1 MATKYLNLDTDPE
14 FTANSDYRISSQKAV
29 KTAVDKKQDKL
40 SAGNGIKIE
49 NNEISANVYLGN
61 WNSSTT
67 YYPGN
72 IVRSEG
78 IGINYYICLIENT
91 NDRPTINGNNW
102 GVLSIPSSAIF
113 TATGSNVDYPIVV
126 RSQNST
132 DGTTNYGQNLLC
144 TSATKSPTIN
154 TETGRMKIYGGI
166 EGYYTSTE
174 IDEKFQSIDQALAAI
189 IGEN

>member
-49 NNEISANVYLGN
+49 NNEISANIYLGN

-72 IVRSEG
+72 IVRLNS
-78 IGINYYICLIENT
+78 NYYICQVENT
-91 NDRPTINGNNW
+91 NSKPEVGGTTIWELLNK
-102 GVLSIPSSAIF
+102 SSYGRF
-113 TATGSNVDYPIVV
+113 TAIGYSSELPIAMAGS
-126 RSQNST
+126 STT
-132 DGTTNYGQNLLC
+132 DGTTSTGLYLLC

-154 TETGRMKIYGGI
+154 TETGRMKVYGGI

-174 IDEKFQSIDQALAAI
+174 IDEKFQSIDQALAVI